1 MKSRNAYLFSVIV
14 ILFILFLDQS
24 IKIWVKT
31 HMHQGQEIL
40 IFGQSWARIHFV
52 ENEGMAFGLSFGG
65 ATGKLALS
73 IFRILAV
80 LFLFYLLGKL
90 IKSKE
95 NPALILAFSMILAGA
110 LGNIIDSA
118 FYGMLF
124 SYSPFHGGVA
134 EFLPPD
140 GGYAP
145 FLMGRVVDMF
155 YFPLIQST
163 FPSWVP
169 IWGGQEFEFF
179 RPVFNL
185 ADSSIFI
192 GISLFLI
199 FYRKLSPDNMSV
211 KNELVTD
218 NQLDINKKA
227 SETEIPEAAE

>member
-1 MKSRNAYLFSVIV
+1 
-14 ILFILFLDQS
+14 
-24 IKIWVKT
+24 
-31 HMHQGQEIL
+31 MHQGQEIL

-65 ATGKLALS
+65 VTGKLALS

-118 FYGMLF
+118 FYGILF

-169 IWGGQEFEFF
+169 VWGGQEFEFF

-199 FYRKLSPDNMSV
+199 FYRKLSPENTSV
-211 KNELVTD
+211 KNELITD

>member
-1 MKSRNAYLFSVIV
+1 
-14 ILFILFLDQS
+14 
-24 IKIWVKT
+24 
-31 HMHQGQEIL
+31 
-40 IFGQSWARIHFV
+40 
-52 ENEGMAFGLSFGG
+52 
-65 ATGKLALS
+65 
-73 IFRILAV
+73 
-80 LFLFYLLGKL
+80 
-90 IKSKE
+90 
-95 NPALILAFSMILAGA
+95 MILAGA
-110 LGNIIDSA
+110 LWNIIDSA

-185 ADSSIFI
+185 ADSSIFV

-199 FYRKLSPDNMSV
+199 FYRKLSSENTSER
-211 KNELVTD
+211 NELTTD
-218 NQLDINKKA
+218 NQIDINKKA

>member
-1 MKSRNAYLFSVIV
+1 MKPRSAYILSLVV

-24 IKIWVKT
+24 SKIWVKT

-40 IFGQSWARIHFV
+40 ILGQSWARIHFV

-65 ATGKLALS
+65 AAGKLALS

-80 LFLFYLLGKL
+80 FFLFYLLGRL

-95 NPALILAFSMILAGA
+95 NPALVLAFSMILAGA

-134 EFLPPD
+134 QLLPPE

-163 FPSWVP
+163 FPTWVP

-179 RPVFNL
+179 RPVFNF
-185 ADSSIFI
+185 ADSSIFV

-199 FYRKLSPDNMSV
+199 FYRKLSSENIHHNI
-211 KNELVTD
+211 KENTD

-227 SETEIPEAAE
+227 SETEVPEAAE